1 MTIIA
6 SDLEVTMMATL
17 TIEAE
22 KNGNITIPAR
32 ILTETLKTFTNQP
45 LTFVIDTETFSVE
58 MISEMG
64 NYKLAGQNADEFP
77 KIPKQGTETVSMGLF
92 NQLKLLGISEV
103 KNNDYEWLKVE
114 IKQKIIKPMALFIPG
129 VSKNSISKQWEP
141 VKFAKVASYLENIGY
156 TICVIGTDNDKQS
169 IFPIINECKNALN
182 MINKSPPEIIYSLS
196 LEAKIIFSND
206 TGPGHIAAL
215 SKNNIIWI
223 GNQNRISRANLDN
236 NKNFHKLLSS
246 SVKNISHE
254 EVINFI
260 NDKNLI

>member
-1 MTIIA
+1 
-6 SDLEVTMMATL
+6 
-17 TIEAE
+17 
-22 KNGNITIPAR
+22 
-32 ILTETLKTFTNQP
+32 
-45 LTFVIDTETFSVE
+45 
-58 MISEMG
+58 
-64 NYKLAGQNADEFP
+64 
-77 KIPKQGTETVSMGLF
+77 
-92 NQLKLLGISEV
+92 
-103 KNNDYEWLKVE
+103 
-114 IKQKIIKPMALFIPG
+114 MALFIPG